1 MSSRRDQYRAAF
13 EDGTPPDEI
22 AEAFGVTESAVR
34 AALKELG
41 LELPPK
47 PSTRVRTEMTEDE
60 KEIIRYLNHKGW
72 DYGRIARERG
82 FLVDEVKAIFK
93 RPGRQTR

>member
-22 AEAFGVTESAVR
+22 AEAFGVPEGAVR
-34 AALKELG
+34 TVLKELG

-47 PSTRVRTEMTEDE
+47 PSTRVRAEMTEDE
-60 KEIIRYLNHKGW
+60 QEIIRYLHHKGW

>member
-1 MSSRRDQYRAAF
+1 MSSRRDQYLAAF

-22 AEAFGVTESAVR
+22 AEAFGVSEAAVR
-34 AALKELG
+34 AALKESG
-41 LELPPK
+41 VAVPPK
-47 PSTRVRTEMTEDE
+47 VSTRVRTEMTEDE
-60 KEIIRYLNHKGW
+60 KEIIRYLHHKGW

>member
-1 MSSRRDQYRAAF
+1 MASRRDQYRAAF

-22 AEAFGVTESAVR
+22 AEAFGVTEDTIR
-34 AALKELG
+34 AALKEMG
-41 LELPPK
+41 LELAAK
-47 PSTRVRTEMTEDE
+47 PSTRVRAEMTEDE
-60 KEIIRYLNHKGW
+60 QEIIRYLNHKGW

-93 RPGRQTR
+93 RPGRQAR

>member
-1 MSSRRDQYRAAF
+1 MSSRRDQYQAAF
-13 EDGTPPDEI
+13 EDGTAPDEI
-22 AEAFGVTESAVR
+22 AEAFGVSEAAVR
-34 AALKELG
+34 AALKEAG

-47 PSTRVRTEMTEDE
+47 SDARVRAEMTEDE
-60 KEIIRYLNHKGW
+60 QEIIQYLHHKGW

-93 RPGRQTR
+93 RPGRQSR